1 MSGWGHSRG
10 AAMVARRHTV
20 VGHNGQ
26 EVMGDREAQR
36 SDECLVAERVL
47 ACIYKL
53 KVSLN

>member
-1 MSGWGHSRG
+1 M
-10 AAMVARRHTV
+10 

-26 EVMGDREAQR
+26 EEREDREAQR
-36 SDECLVAERVL
+36 SDECLVAERGW